1 MPLPDIACREGCV
14 IIKGM
19 RKEKFVTEEYYHIYN
34 RTIANYSVFNNE
46 GNAKRLLQ
54 AFLFANSTK
63 SSEAFQVLRNNKE
76 SSVKES
82 LEIIKRGE
90 KLVDLL
96 CYAIMPDHYH
106 LLIKERKENGII
118 NFVHKCD
125 ISISKYINIKND
137 RKGPLFESRFKSKHV
152 DINDYLVHLSAY
164 IHLNPLD
171 IITGKEWREHKLD
184 NWSKI
189 RKPLLNFPWS
199 SLKLF
204 FGEKAGN
211 HLDSILSGCE
221 IITNQFK
228 SSHEYELRLKRWAT
242 NSNTELNNLS
252 EDNFD

>member
-1 MPLPDIACREGCV
+1 M
-14 IIKGM
+14 
-19 RKEKFVTEEYYHIYN
+19 
-34 RTIANYSVFNNE
+34 
-46 GNAKRLLQ
+46 Q

-63 SSEAFQVLRNNKE
+63 SSEAFQVLRDNKE
-76 SSVKES
+76 SSIKEA
-82 LEIIKRGE
+82 LDVIKRGE

-106 LLIKERKENGII
+106 LLIKERGESGII

-125 ISISKYINIKND
+125 ISISKYINIKTD

-152 DINDYLVHLSAY
+152 DANDYLVHLSAY

-171 IITGKEWREHKLD
+171 IIIGKEWREHELD
-184 NWSKI
+184 NWSEI
-189 RKPLLNFPWS
+189 RKPLLDFPWS
-199 SLKLF
+199 SLGLF

-211 HLDSILSGCE
+211 CLDSIISGCE

-228 SSHEYELRLKRWAT
+228 NSGEYEDHLKSWAT
-242 NSNTELNNLS
+242 NSNTELNNFS